1 MRWTF
6 PVSLTL
12 KIETLWILAV
22 GLFKCLS
29 FTFISINILFTLY
42 TFNPIK
48 RLNETMIILED
59 GHNKR
64 MQSKQIGLVFFF
76 FSFFFLTVEVLR
88 FIGFHFKAIDN
99 YEMVLVYGVGP
110 DATNWSIAL
119 IVIITSSFI
128 EWKAMSHNSSSDIIV
143 QDCFSV
149 PVAIIWLH
157 KTTHQCPK
165 RRIRMDGEGWLN
177 MNRDG
182 EEFELLPIKMKG
194 NDFIYLFIY

>member
-1 MRWTF
+1 
-6 PVSLTL
+6 
-12 KIETLWILAV
+12 
-22 GLFKCLS
+22 
-29 FTFISINILFTLY
+29 
-42 TFNPIK
+42 
-48 RLNETMIILED
+48 MIILED

-128 EWKAMSHNSSSDIIV
+128 EWKAMSHNSFSDIIV
-143 QDCFSV
+143 QDCCSV

-165 RRIRMDGEGWLN
+165 RRIRMDGEG
-177 MNRDG
+177 
-182 EEFELLPIKMKG
+182 
-194 NDFIYLFIY
+194 